1 MDISRQFIN
10 NPIRVWL
17 TILLLGIGGDP
28 SPC

>member
-17 TILLLGIGGDP
+17 TILLLGIGVF